1 MTTRAYSACEGT
13 YTSGEAHTFCILL
26 LGVDSTPL
34 RFKHWHMLDLPTYR
48 CTPRKFGPVANS
60 QGKCLQSTC
69 EWFCRLC
76 GRAALQCKIH
86 SMTQTPS
93 TNATA
98 VNSTDQS
105 SLGCTSMGVDIF
117 FSMIF
122 SYFLGTASQEQRV
135 QFPRKSRSLIWPV
148 KHDQRSS
155 KIISSSDI
163 HSGPVSSFIHLW

>member
-86 SMTQTPS
+86 SDPNTIDQC
-93 TNATA
+93 
-98 VNSTDQS
+98 NSCEQHRPVIPWLHLDGRGHLLFHDLLILPWHRITGAKS
-105 SLGCTSMGVDIF
+105 SI
-117 FSMIF
+117 
-122 SYFLGTASQEQRV
+122 SQEIS
-135 QFPRKSRSLIWPV
+135 QFNMASET
-148 KHDQRSS
+148 
-155 KIISSSDI
+155 
-163 HSGPVSSFIHLW
+163 